1 MEQNATPKLLTT
13 IAPFDKVGAQ
23 NDEARNRRRSARGHE
38 IERRALGLKMATTL
52 ASKPRR

>member
-1 MEQNATPKLLTT
+1 MERNATPKWPQLLPLTRLGPKTT
-13 IAPFDKVGAQ
+13 KLAID
-23 NDEARNRRRSARGHE
+23 DDDRRNGHE

>member
-1 MEQNATPKLLTT
+1 MEQNATKMTT
-13 IAPFDKVGAQ
+13 IALFDKVGAQ